1 MTLLHV
7 HISRVAPGRRDI
19 AANVLVWVILIPE
32 KCFIGAV
39 LFCAVFFGGLIR
51 PVVVKAEIEA
61 QLKKV
66 SAELPGIDTVNIEE
80 IHLRNGF
87 VHRWHIETH
96 VAGKNKE
103 DLSLQACYPNPTK
116 LPKLHLCGEAFSSEQ
131 GWT

>member
-1 MTLLHV
+1 M
-7 HISRVAPGRRDI
+7 
-19 AANVLVWVILIPE
+19 
-32 KCFIGAV
+32 AV
-39 LFCAVFFGGLIR
+39 YFFGFFGLIR

-66 SAELPGIDTVNIEE
+66 SAELPGIDKVNIEE